1 MNSFN
6 FILLIFAF
14 QRINSFLIIS
24 MIVKK
29 VDDCIR
35 KIDLDEKI
43 NLYVRNNITCDHF
56 RGENLDYNKPIFAPI
71 PYGLGQK
78 IRIEVGD
85 NGINNMNGDLEL

>member
-6 FILLIFAF
+6 FILLILAF

-56 RGENLDYNKPIFAPI
+56 RGENLDYNKPIF
-71 PYGLGQK
+71 LQFLM
-78 IRIEVGD
+78 D
-85 NGINNMNGDLEL
+85 